1 MRVSRRIAAIVF
13 VMPLGSCAVF
23 GPVVD
28 RSMDDAPFSACGRF
42 EAAAAPAADASA
54 PQCISFLRQSPDG
67 RWLPS
72 ASGSLA
78 AGDEL
83 IAIPSAAPVCRGGEY
98 THVVLSGSAG
108 GAGEMQVA
116 VSDAFGR
123 GDRGRRLRWDGPRR
137 RWTVPNIGTANHLP
151 AGIRIS
157 MVAGEAALDE
167 ACFKSYHHLVRVPP
181 RAETDSN
188 SDHGE
193 H

>member
-1 MRVSRRIAAIVF
+1 MRVSRRIAAVICA
-13 VMPLGSCAVF
+13 MPLGSCAVF

-42 EAAAAPAADASA
+42 EAAADAAA
-54 PQCISFLRQSPDG
+54 PQCITFLRPDPEG

-72 ASGSLA
+72 SSGSLA
-78 AGDEL
+78 TGDEL
-83 IAIPSAAPVCRGGEY
+83 IAIPSAAPLCRGGEY
-98 THVVLSGSAG
+98 THVVLSGSAA
-108 GAGEMQVA
+108 GAGEMRVA
-116 VSDAFGR
+116 VPDGLGR

-137 RWTVPNIGTANHLP
+137 RWAVPNIGTANHLP

-157 MVAGEAALDE
+157 MVAGEVALDE

-181 RAETDSN
+181 RPPREGAEPHPHDQ
-188 SDHGE
+188 E